1 MIGETPKWVQSFV
14 FITPIIGK
22 KQIKDMEDYTGEQI
36 MVIMGGLLVCFILLV
51 TVGKKYVD
59 KITKK

>member
-1 MIGETPKWVQSFV
+1 MIGEMPKWVQSFV

-22 KQIKDMEDYTGEQI
+22 KQIKVMEYSGEQI
-36 MVIMGGLLVCFILLV
+36 MVIMGGLLICFILLV